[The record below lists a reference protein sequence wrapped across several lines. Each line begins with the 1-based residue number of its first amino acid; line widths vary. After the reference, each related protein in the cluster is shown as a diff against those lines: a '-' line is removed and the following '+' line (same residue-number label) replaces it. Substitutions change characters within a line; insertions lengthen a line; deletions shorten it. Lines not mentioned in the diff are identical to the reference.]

1 MSEIDQEATPLIQ
14 GQEYVATLR
23 LTSIG
28 GEGSLKV
35 ELEKTP
41 ESFLDGDPNELLES
55 PMSVI
60 SMDET
65 VKGLIEQQDPLP
77 KKPTLNLVH

>member
-41 ESFLDGDPNELLES
+41 ESFLDGDPNELLEI
-55 PMSVI
+55 PMSFI
-60 SMDET
+60 IMDEI

>member
-41 ESFLDGDPNELLES
+41 ESFLDGDPNELLEI
-55 PMSVI
+55 PMSFI
-60 SMDET
+60 IMDEI

-77 KKPTLNLVH
+77 KKPTLSLVH